1 MKLCIVRHGE
11 ASFTT
16 PDPERTLT
24 ATGKQQARIAGQW
37 LVAQF
42 PKKPRLIASPYVRAQ
57 QTATIIAEECG
68 LQIETWN
75 SLTPDASVNA
85 LIAQLSNVSEDAIL
99 VSHLPLVGHLA
110 ALLVDGKC
118 FDQPWS
124 PAECQLLEGEVVA
137 TGCMTTTTVWYP
149 VLAGT

>member
-1 MKLCIVRHGE
+1 MKLCIVRHGA

-16 PDPERTLT
+16 PDPERQLT
-24 ATGKQQARIAGQW
+24 AAGAKQARIAGQW

-42 PKKPRLIASPYVRAQ
+42 PKKPRLIASPYTRAQ

-75 SLTPDASVNA
+75 SLTPDASVKA
-85 LIAQLSNVSEDAIL
+85 VIEQLSKVSDDVIL

-110 ALLVDGKC
+110 ALLVDGRVY
-118 FDQPWS
+118 DQPWS
-124 PAECQLLEGEVVA
+124 PAECKLLEGEIA
-137 TGCMTTTTVWYP
+137 AIGCMTTTSVWYP
-149 VLAGT
+149 VLAQS

>member
-1 MKLCIVRHGE
+1 MKLCIVRHGS

-16 PDPERTLT
+16 PDSERQLT
-24 ATGKQQARIAGQW
+24 STGKHQARVAGQW

-68 LQIETWN
+68 LQLETWKG
-75 SLTPDASVNA
+75 LTPGANVNA
-85 LIAQLSNVSEDAIL
+85 LLEQLSGITEDIIL

-110 ALLVDGKC
+110 SWLVDGRC
-118 FDQPWS
+118 YDQPWS
-124 PAECQLLEGEVVA
+124 PAECWLLEGEVA
-137 TGCMTTTTVWYP
+137 AAGCMTTTSVWYP
-149 VLAGT
+149 VLAQ